1 MLQCLLP
8 RIQVGNGVLSCVLQ
22 WVSVLYRLIFA
33 IELSVGTD
41 IGHTFVSHDLLFS
54 PSVSPPTMA
63 SADFSQFVVT
73 TANEPPARP
82 HGISPEPFPVY
93 SPDLRIKVTV
103 AFWDFDVFGHLIR
116 LIRLTIRFLS
126 VEPRFRY
133 YFFSPT
139 PHDVNLASRY
149 RVRWQLRPLGL
160 SPKVRDM
167 PVIPKNAETPINR
180 LFPHFSHNG
189 EECLPSEAMEI

>member
-1 MLQCLLP
+1 MFRSFP
-8 RIQVGNGVLSCVLQ
+8 LSMINPMFVRL
-22 WVSVLYRLIFA
+22 RLIYVSPTSA
-33 IELSVGTD
+33 VRHSQR
-41 IGHTFVSHDLLFS
+41 HTFVSHDLLFS

-103 AFWDFDVFGHLIR
+103 AFWDFDASCHLIR

-133 YFFSPT
+133 CFFSPT

-160 SPKVRDM
+160 PPKVRDM
-167 PVIPKNAETPINR
+167 PVIQKDRHTLAGYGGLRP
-180 LFPHFSHNG
+180 
-189 EECLPSEAMEI
+189 

>member
-1 MLQCLLP
+1 
-8 RIQVGNGVLSCVLQ
+8 
-22 WVSVLYRLIFA
+22 
-33 IELSVGTD
+33 
-41 IGHTFVSHDLLFS
+41 
-54 PSVSPPTMA
+54 MA
-63 SADFSQFVVT
+63 SADFSQFVIT
-73 TANEPPARP
+73 TDRAPPVRP

-103 AFWDFDVFGHLIR
+103 ADLDFDAFCHLIR

-133 YFFSPT
+133 CFFSPT
-139 PHDVNLASRY
+139 PRDVNLASRY

-167 PVIPKNAETPINR
+167 PVIQKKPLQRQHTMQERVSYKD
-180 LFPHFSHNG
+180 
-189 EECLPSEAMEI
+189 

>member
-1 MLQCLLP
+1 MFRSFPLPVITPMLCVFGSYTFHLHPLSDIHRDIHSFHTTCCSALRCCHLL
-8 RIQVGNGVLSCVLQ
+8 
-22 WVSVLYRLIFA
+22 WRL
-33 IELSVGTD
+33 LT
-41 IGHTFVSHDLLFS
+41 SHSSLLLRQMR
-54 PSVSPPTMA
+54 PSV
-63 SADFSQFVVT
+63 
-73 TANEPPARP
+73 RP

-103 AFWDFDVFGHLIR
+103 ADLDFDAFCHLIR

-133 YFFSPT
+133 CFFSPT
-139 PHDVNLASRY
+139 PRDVNLASRY

-167 PVIPKNAETPINR
+167 PVIQKKRPCRQSVAGA
-180 LFPHFSHNG
+180 FPDAFFYVRHSAG
-189 EECLPSEAMEI
+189 SG

>member
-1 MLQCLLP
+1 MCSDFIYVSSYHCQACPQDIHLL
-8 RIQVGNGVLSCVLQ
+8 RTVK
-22 WVSVLYRLIFA
+22 
-33 IELSVGTD
+33 
-41 IGHTFVSHDLLFS
+41 LFR
-54 PSVSPPTMA
+54 PSRFLGTMA

-73 TANEPPARP
+73 TDRAPPVRP

-103 AFWDFDVFGHLIR
+103 AFWDFDASSHLIR

-133 YFFSPT
+133 CFFSPT

-160 SPKVRDM
+160 PPKVRDM
-167 PVIPKNAETPINR
+167 PVILKKGALQEL
-180 LFPHFSHNG
+180 LFTISH
-189 EECLPSEAMEI
+189 PT